1 MTTKE
6 KLLYLLEKNIGAEV
20 SGEEAAQALG
30 VSRVAVWKAVEALKK
45 DGFAIEALR
54 SKGYTL
60 SSDCDRLSEGRIRAH
75 LPEDLSQM
83 PVFAYDVVDST
94 DLAAK
99 RLAGDFSGRAL
110 FAANEQTNGRGR
122 LGRSF
127 YSPAGD
133 GLYLSFLFS
142 SPYPLEVL
150 NAVTPYAAVAVS
162 GAIKKICDI
171 SGVGIKWVN
180 DLHLDEKKICGISA
194 EAISPLFAGGENKIV
209 IGVGINLSNDGFP
222 EELKDKAGSLGVRVN
237 RCALAAEI
245 AARLSRFADDPAD
258 RAFMKE
264 YTARSVVI
272 GKRVRLNKW
281 GNTVEGVVYGFD
293 ENGGLLLDIGEE
305 KPRLYTG
312 GEITL
317 RFC

>member
-6 KLLYLLEKNIGAEV
+6 KLLYLLEKNIGSEV
-20 SGEEAAQALG
+20 SGEEAAKTLCI
-30 VSRVAVWKAVEALKK
+30 SRVAVWKAVEALKK
-45 DGFAIEALR
+45 DGFLIDALR
-54 SKGYTL
+54 SKGYAL
-60 SSDCDRLSEGRIRAH
+60 SSDCDKLSEGRIRAH
-75 LPEDLSQM
+75 LPESLSEM
-83 PVFAYDVVDST
+83 PIFAYDSVDST

-127 YSPAGD
+127 FSPAGD

-142 SPYPLEVL
+142 SPSPLETL

-162 GAIKKICDI
+162 GAIERICGI

-180 DLHLDEKKICGISA
+180 DLQIEGKKICGISA
-194 EAISPLFAGGENKIV
+194 EAVSPLFAGGENKIV
-209 IGVGINLSNDGFP
+209 IGVGINLSNDRFP
-222 EELKDKAGSLGVRVN
+222 EELKDTAGSLGVRVN

-245 AARLSRFADDPAD
+245 AARLSRYADEPAN

-281 GNTVEGVVYGFD
+281 GDMIEGTVAGFD
-293 ENGGLLLDIGEE
+293 ENGGLLLDVGEE
-305 KPRLYTG
+305 KPRLFTG